1 MTELRQNLITRD
13 WVIIATERAKRPH
26 EFTQPDV
33 SSVKIPRY
41 RSDCPFCLG
50 NEHLTGTEESLR
62 LGEGVGDNWKVRV
75 VGNKYPALSSSGERI
90 RHIDGLFRS
99 LSGVGFHEIVIE
111 HSRHDLTTALMSIE
125 DITNILR
132 VYRKKYSDLRKDPR
146 IETIIIFKNH
156 GRGAGTSLEHPHSQI
171 AALPIVPYQW
181 RDRTAE
187 AIRYHDETGECICCR
202 TLEDELNAQERII
215 LESKHFVAFIPYA
228 ALSPF
233 HIWIFPRRH
242 FSSFDDITNGEIND
256 LARTL
261 KVVLGKIYYGL
272 NNPDYNYTIRSIP
285 TSVQYTDYFHWYIA
299 VVPRISVSAGFE
311 LGSGMYINTALP
323 EESAAFLRS
332 IIVPDNDPSDDDD
345 DDNDDFRND
354 NLIYLRR

>member
-26 EFTQPDV
+26 EFTQHEIPTE
-33 SSVKIPRY
+33 KIPVY

-50 NEHLTGTEESLR
+50 NEHLTGTPESLR
-62 LGEGVGDNWKVRV
+62 LCEGIGSEWKVRV
-75 VGNKYPALSSSGERI
+75 VGNKYPALSQTGERI
-90 RHIDGLFRS
+90 RNIDGIFSS
-99 LSGVGFHEIVIE
+99 LSGVGFHEVVIE
-111 HSRHDLTTALMSIE
+111 HSRHDLTIALMTVE
-125 DITNILR
+125 DISNILR
-132 VYRKKYSDLRKDPR
+132 VYRKRYSDLRLDPR
-146 IETIIIFKNH
+146 IETIVIFKNH

-181 RDRTAE
+181 RDRTQE
-187 AIRYHDETGECICCR
+187 AIRYYDDTGECIFCR
-202 TLEDELNAQERII
+202 TLEEELNAGERII
-215 LESKHFVAFIPYA
+215 FESKHFVAFIPYA

-242 FSSFDDITNGEIND
+242 SSSFDEITNGEIND

-261 KVVLGKIYYGL
+261 KVVLAKLYYGL
-272 NNPDYNYTIRSIP
+272 QNPDYNYTIRSIP
-285 TSVQYTDYFHWYIA
+285 TSDKYAKYFHWYIA
-299 VVPRISVSAGFE
+299 VIPRIFLSAGFE

-323 EESAAFLRS
+323 EESAEFLRS
-332 IIVPDNDPSDDDD
+332 VAVPEHSNSDDDD
-345 DDNDDFRND
+345 DDDLKND